1 MKQYINNAINFATQ
15 KVDEIFLFNQLI
27 DYLNTSGIPAC
38 FARSVHAH
46 AGFIDF
52 HSAITNKVE
61 KVEIADIMLINHNI
75 LKHETRLS
83 FIQAKY
89 KKQNYRKF
97 VSFQGDAI
105 QWDLLTRRP
114 LIVDSYANGFP
125 SNILSF
131 AKHKTI
137 TSFGVFYKDRSGET
151 DLLFTLPDHLHPT
164 VRKKRTTLV
173 FPGYYHCPSSS
184 CPGIHAPDETIS
196 ACQMHLFESSLL
208 SGMIGAPIHS
218 SIRSFIGSTLRSISS
233 PTSRPIVTEVLR
245 HMDLPID
252 EPGENRP
259 HMNTIVLLTGLEGER
274 PHYQRA

>member
-1 MKQYINNAINFATQ
+1 MKQYINNAINHATQ

-38 FARSVHAH
+38 FAKSVHAH
-46 AGFIDF
+46 AGYIDF
-52 HSAITNKVE
+52 HSSISNKLE
-61 KVEIADIMLINHNI
+61 KVEIADVMLINHNVH
-75 LKHETRLS
+75 KHETRLS

-114 LIVDSYANGFP
+114 SIVDSYGNGFP
-125 SNILSF
+125 SNVLSF

-137 TSFGVFYKDRSGET
+137 TSFGLFYKDRSGDI

-164 VRKKRTTLV
+164 ARKKRTTLV
-173 FPGYYHCPSSS
+173 FPGNYHCPSTS
-184 CPGIHAPDETIS
+184 CPGIHAHDETIS
-196 ACQMHLFESSLL
+196 VCQMHLFENALL

-218 SIRSFIGSTLRSISS
+218 SIRNFIGSTLRSISS
-233 PTSRPIVTEVLR
+233 PASRPIVTEVLR
-245 HMDLPID
+245 HMDLPISEHRAD
-252 EPGENRP
+252 LP
-259 HMNTIVLLTGLEGER
+259 HMNTIVVLTGREGER